1 MDVAGELNEAN
12 IAKVMEDVCTSMGFS
27 SVPQDLGK
35 EHTLP
40 FRGKVY
46 TDAYYARFVEYGTR
60 PALGANTTLEEICKD
75 KENKRF

>member
-1 MDVAGELNEAN
+1 MDVVGELDEAS
-12 IAKVMEDVCTSMGFS
+12 IAKVMEDVCTSMGFA
-27 SVPQDLGK
+27 SVPRDLGK

-40 FRGKVY
+40 FRARVY

-75 KENKRF
+75 KQNKRF